1 MKPNQL
7 VNQMV
12 NDAKVEPTPKPTIPE
27 KPKDSVG
34 YKSPKLKATE
44 EKLQE
49 TVQDAHWGRDND
61 GNFYIQDKNGKK
73 TNYNSREE
81 AKSAYDKMMSTPSIR
96 DQWESWK
103 RMKDTGSDYSIK
115 KNNKLLNAVSEGI
128 KPYLSPEEHD
138 KWLGDSSTWSGEQ
151 GWLDDTEKYLKRIDD
166 NELYNPYKHKRR
178 VARNFEQYDG
188 LLNDY
193 ENSTDATDYYNTL
206 DEKKKEILDSAF
218 ENSSWGKNDKDET
231 LGMFISNNDL
241 INKYPKDEDYLKA
254 IEPYISE
261 HEKKYN
267 EAYRG
272 SFTPRDELNELA
284 QYYRRYPQPAYQPE
298 NEKGSTYLNYVQSL
312 LEKGMSPT
320 EAYDMAEEQFDRT
333 NNAQPRTKVASLKE
347 RVNNSTNM
355 LSAYIDAF
363 YADDTS
369 KEGLTPQQKAN
380 KLIDEFKNYYQGY
393 RDNYQD
399 RFGQFLLDYGVT
411 PIYYDDIY
419 KDLVKIGYLDDP
431 KYLEEPE
438 KMMKAYSFN
447 MMKAIEMKAY
457 SFNMMKAIEKLAGRK
472 IYQ

>member
-1 MKPNQL
+1 MKPKEL

-44 EKLQE
+44 DKLQE
-49 TVQDAHWGRDND
+49 AVQDAHWGRDVD
-61 GNFYIQDKNGKK
+61 GNFYLQDKDGKK

-81 AKSAYDKMMSTPSIR
+81 AKSAYDKMMNTPSIR

-138 KWLGDSSTWSGEQ
+138 KWLGDGSTWSGQQ

-178 VARNFEQYDG
+178 VARNFDQYDG
-188 LLNDY
+188 LLDDWERN
-193 ENSTDATDYYNTL
+193 TDSSDYYHTL
-206 DEKKKEILDSAF
+206 DEKKKELLDSAF

-254 IEPYISE
+254 IEPYIAE

-272 SFTPRDELNELA
+272 SFTPRDELTELA
-284 QYYRRYPQPAYQPE
+284 QYYRRFPQPAM
-298 NEKGSTYLNYVQSL
+298 EKDRESANDNDYLEYIDDL
-312 LEKGMSPT
+312 LFKGKSPT
-320 EAYDMAEEQFDRT
+320 EAYDMAEEHFNQMKNT
-333 NNAQPRTKVASLKE
+333 PSRTKVAGLKE

-355 LSAYIDAF
+355 LSEYLDAF
-363 YADDTS
+363 YSEDED
-369 KEGLTPQQKAN
+369 KGLTPQQKAN

-419 KDLVKIGYLDDP
+419 KDLIKIGYLDDP
-431 KYLEEPE
+431 KYLDEPE

-447 MMKAIEMKAY
+447 MMKAIER
-457 SFNMMKAIEKLAGRK
+457 LAGRK

>member
-7 VNQMV
+7 VDQMV

-27 KPKDSVG
+27 KPKAPNPVAE
-34 YKSPKLKATE
+34 PKA
-44 EKLQE
+44 
-49 TVQDAHWGRDND
+49 
-61 GNFYIQDKNGKK
+61 
-73 TNYNSREE
+73 
-81 AKSAYDKMMSTPSIR
+81 AKPTPSIR

-115 KNNKLLNAVSEGI
+115 KNNRLLNAVSEGI

-138 KWLGDSSTWSGEQ
+138 KWLGDSSTWAGEK

-206 DEKKKEILDSAF
+206 DEKKKDILDSAF

-241 INKYPKDEDYLKA
+241 VNKYPKDEDYLKA

-298 NEKGSTYLNYVQSL
+298 NEKGSPYLDYVQSL

-320 EAYDMAEEQFDRT
+320 EAYDLAE
-333 NNAQPRTKVASLKE
+333 
-347 RVNNSTNM
+347 
-355 LSAYIDAF
+355 
-363 YADDTS
+363 
-369 KEGLTPQQKAN
+369 
-380 KLIDEFKNYYQGY
+380 KN
-393 RDNYQD
+393 
-399 RFGQFLLDYGVT
+399 FEE
-411 PIYYDDIY
+411 
-419 KDLVKIGYLDDP
+419 VK
-431 KYLEEPE
+431 
-438 KMMKAYSFN
+438 KMN
-447 MMKAIEMKAY
+447 
-457 SFNMMKAIEKLAGRK
+457 
-472 IYQ
+472 